1 MVLLL
6 CAFLS
11 ATPTSDP
18 AKAEQRA
25 HVSVRILNPYRAS
38 AAGWKPAV
46 RRNQREIM
54 KREKD
59 GTSLLIRLTEFE

>member
-11 ATPTSDP
+11 ATPTSEP
-18 AKAEQRA
+18 AKAEHRA
-25 HVSVRILNPYRAS
+25 RASVRIINPYRAS
-38 AAGWKPAV
+38 AEGWKPAA

-54 KREKD
+54 KREID
-59 GTSLLIRLTEFE
+59 GSSFLIRVTEFE